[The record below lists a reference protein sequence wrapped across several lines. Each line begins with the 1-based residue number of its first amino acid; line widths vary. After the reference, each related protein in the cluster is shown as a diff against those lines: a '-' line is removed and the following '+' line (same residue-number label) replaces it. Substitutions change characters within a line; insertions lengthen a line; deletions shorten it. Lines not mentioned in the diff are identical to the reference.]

1 MALATA
7 NIPTDGNPL
16 KIVENLSQSTL
27 VPSPHVPMP
36 SSSCSSTS
44 LLPTQNIPNPHLM
57 RYVKSGSPK
66 LTSPIAGAIIGGTT
80 TATVGGQQLRLVHL
94 VVNASSAR
102 SIARSIREGKP
113 IEATVPNDG
122 LDRTILTPVKS
133 AVGMN
138 LASTLQSNVLS
149 SSSSP
154 SSPAIAASPAASSC
168 SDADSASSLALSS
181 SSSLHSSSSLIS
193 PDNPSTCT
201 ICGKQYTERVEFNAH
216 IKAHLKEKLH
226 NRRNKEQGWSSSQST
241 PTSNHDLGEMKNE
254 KSSQQ
259 REPDSNKMKVTSPIL
274 LSSSNPNLNGIDL
287 PEMITPQIL
296 NPTPEHSILQ
306 QHLSMKIPQSPQL
319 SSVKTDVIMQNSSRM
334 NLMDQ
339 TQIRPIPNNL
349 LPSAPV
355 PLSSSVLSSN
365 ISNTASVTANA
376 NSVFQNSQPILNVA
390 SLPASAASLFC
401 RPNNLSIT
409 PIARNKM
416 DKPDLAT
423 LLQHVQQTHQNKPVV
438 ISPKVMAELAACKP
452 VPVSLTSTAN
462 SSTTTSLLLL
472 KENRVISS
480 SQSPSLVQ
488 FVPNFSK
495 IVGHSNSSSPTNS
508 TTQGV
513 EMLQSANVLHQNN
526 RISLPN
532 NTTTSV
538 QSSPSSILGL
548 SRHPN
553 VNSHSNLSSVA
564 CNLTSSTTVPAS
576 PYVLTDSNGTIL
588 GHLPRDL
595 LHQQP
600 QSVQDMISQGILH
613 DRNTIPSAVVPQN
626 IVRTAPH
633 SIPVVTASNQVS
645 KGIYKGI

>member
-1 MALATA
+1 MALAAA
-7 NIPTDGNPL
+7 NIPNTDGNPL
-16 KIVENLSQSTL
+16 KVIENLSKSTTAL
-27 VPSPHVPMP
+27 SPHVPMP
-36 SSSCSSTS
+36 SSSCSNTS

-66 LTSPIAGAIIGGTT
+66 LASPIAGAIIGGTT

-241 PTSNHDLGEMKNE
+241 PTSNHDIGDMKNE
-254 KSSQQ
+254 KSSQP
-259 REPDSNKMKVTSPIL
+259 REPDSNGMKVTSPIL
-274 LSSSNPNLNGIDL
+274 ISSSNPNLNGIDL

-296 NPTPEHSILQ
+296 NSTPEHSILQ
-306 QHLSMKIPQSPQL
+306 QHLSMKIPQSPKALQL
-319 SSVKTDVIMQNSSRM
+319 SAVKNDVITQNSSKI
-334 NLMDQ
+334 NVMDQ
-339 TQIRPIPNNL
+339 NQIRPIPNNL
-349 LPSAPV
+349 LPSVPV

-365 ISNTASVTANA
+365 ISNTASVTANT
-376 NSVFQNSQPILNVA
+376 NSVFQNSQPVLNVA
-390 SLPASAASLFC
+390 SLPASASSFFC

-416 DKPDLAT
+416 DKPDLAS

-452 VPVSLTSTAN
+452 VPVSLTSSAT

-495 IVGHSNSSSPTNS
+495 IVGHSNSCIPTNS

-513 EMLQSANVLHQNN
+513 DMLQSDNVLHQNN
-526 RISLPN
+526 LISLPN
-532 NTTTSV
+532 NTTTSI

-553 VNSHSNLSSVA
+553 VNSHPNLSTVA
-564 CNLTSSTTVPAS
+564 CNLASSTTVPAS
-576 PYVLTDSNGTIL
+576 PYVLTDSNGAIL

-595 LHQQP
+595 LHQQT
-600 QSVQDMISQGILH
+600 QSVQDMIGKGILH
-613 DRNTIPSAVVPQN
+613 DRSTIPSAVVPQN
-626 IVRTAPH
+626 IVRAAPH
-633 SIPVVTASNQVS
+633 SIPVVTASNQV
-645 KGIYKGI
+645 